1 MASYQLWSRDEYGQG
16 SILLTS
22 TDIDEIIK
30 RAKQE
35 ITDINVNNALTA
47 SDRER
52 SWEAYMVDIKTPN
65 KKTKYVYGGSEPLMY
80 KAAYAITGEDAKSV
94 PLQDIKKATVRIYLG
109 NVSASRANEKD
120 WFAKDVKGNT
130 IESTDHE
137 DLQGKTSFFIKKI

>member
-1 MASYQLWSRDEYGQG
+1 MANFQLWSRDEYGQG

-35 ITDINVNNALTA
+35 VTEINVNNALTA
-47 SDRER
+47 SDKER

-65 KKTKYVYGGSEPLMY
+65 KKTKYVYGGSEPLIN
-80 KAAYAITGEDAKSV
+80 KAAYAITGEEAKSV
-94 PLQDIKKATVRIYLG
+94 SLQDIKKATVRIYLG

-120 WFAKDVKGNT
+120 WFAKDVRGKLIDT
-130 IESTDHE
+130 IDHE